1 MSNDIVHSA
10 LAERRKEFNQILE
23 DLNAL
28 YKEVNVSHCPTLFK
42 AIMELERI
50 ADRDTKKIK
59 EALEWIDFVLENPDQ
74 LRALRNARDLLRNAL

>member
-50 ADRDTKKIK
+50 ADR
-59 EALEWIDFVLENPDQ
+59 E
-74 LRALRNARDLLRNAL
+74 